1 MTKNNK
7 VNGYNSNRVAVL
19 DTSLRDGEQSPGF
32 NMTAEQKMQMAQALA
47 ELNVDVIEAG
57 FAASSPGDFNSV
69 QQIANEIKGPA
80 ICSLARASQGDIEAS
95 AKALKGADKSRIHIF
110 LATSPIHREHKLGMT
125 KAQVVERAINRVKM
139 AAELADEVQFS
150 PEDAGRTEMDFLVE
164 VCSAVV
170 DAGAKV
176 INIPDTVGYVTP
188 DEMYRKISVLRR
200 EVTGIENCV
209 ISVHCHNDLGL
220 AVANSLAAL
229 QAGARQVDCTING
242 IGERAGNASLEEII
256 MALHT
261 REDAYGLRTD
271 IDTTKLYRAS
281 HLLSELT
288 GNEVPRNKAIVGRN
302 AFAHEAGIHQHG
314 VLNNKETYEIM
325 KPENIGAPASRLVLG
340 KHSGRHALTD
350 RLKNLG
356 HAPASTHFDH
366 IFSEFK
372 LLADRK
378 NEVTDKDLE
387 MLVEKSMTQAGEHK
401 SHASQSIMAI
411 Y

>member
-1 MTKNNK
+1 MTNVTK
-7 VNGYNSNRVAVL
+7 VNGYDSNRVSVL

-32 NMTAEQKMQMAQALA
+32 NMTSEQKMKMAHALA
-47 ELNVDVIEAG
+47 ELRVDVIEAG
-57 FAASSPGDFNSV
+57 FAASSPSDFNSV
-69 QQIANEIKGPA
+69 QQIANDIKGPT

-125 KAQVVERAINRVKM
+125 KAQVVERARNRVKM

-170 DAGAKV
+170 DAGAKI

-188 DEMYRKISVLRR
+188 DEMYRKISMLKR

-242 IGERAGNASLEEII
+242 IGERAGNASLEEIV
-256 MALHT
+256 MALRT
-261 REDAYGLRTD
+261 RQDAYGLYSD
-271 IDTTKLYRAS
+271 VDTTKLYGIS
-281 HLLSELT
+281 HLLSQLT

-356 HAPASTHFDH
+356 HAPVSAQFDH

-378 NEVTDKDLE
+378 HEVSDQDLE
-387 MLVEKSMTQAGEHK
+387 MLVKKSMVQTGEHK
-401 SHASQSIMAI
+401 SHASQAIMAI

>member
-1 MTKNNK
+1 MANVRKTNE
-7 VNGYNSNRVAVL
+7 VDSNRVAVL

-32 NMTAEQKMQMAQALA
+32 NMNAQQKIKMAQALA

-69 QQIANEIKGPA
+69 QQIASEINDTT
-80 ICSLARASQGDIEAS
+80 ICSLARASSGDIETS
-95 AKALKGADKSRIHIF
+95 AKALKKAKTSRIHIF

-125 KAQVVERAINRVKM
+125 KSQVVERAYNRVKM
-139 AAELADEVQFS
+139 ASELVDEVQFS
-150 PEDAGRTEMDFLVE
+150 AEDAGRTEIDFLVE

-188 DEMYRKISVLRR
+188 DEMYQKISLLRR
-200 EVTGIENCV
+200 KVTGIENCV
-209 ISVHCHNDLGL
+209 MSVHCHNDLGL

-242 IGERAGNASLEEII
+242 IGERAGNASLEEIV
-256 MALHT
+256 MALNT
-261 REDAYGLRTD
+261 RQDAYGLHTGV
-271 IDTTKLYRAS
+271 DTTKLYGIS
-281 HLLSELT
+281 TLLSQLT
-288 GNEVPRNKAIVGRN
+288 ENEVPRNKAIVGRN

-314 VLNNKETYEIM
+314 ILNNKETYEIM
-325 KPENIGAPASRLVLG
+325 KPSSIGAPESRLVLG
-340 KHSGRHALTD
+340 KHSGKHALSD
-350 RLKNLG
+350 RLKDLG
-356 HAPASTHFDH
+356 HKPASVQFDR

-378 NEVTDKDLE
+378 REVSDNDLE
-387 MLVEKSMTQAGEHK
+387 MLVKQTMQHTDEQKP
-401 SHASQSIMAI
+401 HASEAIMAI